1 LNFDPHS
8 FNCYFLIPFVPSIFF
23 SISHFNIWF
32 IENWISRFFQ
42 IGRFRY
48 NDLDHSFKNLTR
60 FFFFKKKAWWFFL
73 FFYQVIPI
81 SWSERQTW
89 RDIMGW
95 VGSDYRS
102 YKFIMLTRVNQ
113 DQFFYVLFYP
123 VLFFHIYWVVNW
135 DILFVFFWTKY
146 VFLMLSLSLFFL
158 NLIHLLLFFIL
169 FHRIELRLAY
179 STQSGLWLELCF
191 LLKHACGNWTLF
203 LHTKKKKTVQPR
215 DKV

>member
-1 LNFDPHS
+1 MNFDPHS
-8 FNCYFLIPFVPSIFF
+8 FNCYFLIPFVLSIFF

-60 FFFFKKKAWWFFL
+60 FFFLKKAWWFFL

-146 VFLMLSLSLFFL
+146 VFLMLSLSLF
-158 NLIHLLLFFIL
+158 
-169 FHRIELRLAY
+169 
-179 STQSGLWLELCF
+179 
-191 LLKHACGNWTLF
+191 
-203 LHTKKKKTVQPR
+203 
-215 DKV
+215 